1 MTETAT
7 NSNSTVKWGAMF
19 IIGLMLLSGVAVFFG
34 SQTTSQN
41 PTTPNTPLQNES
53 FFAEEVQGTIVEVFN
68 TAVVGGQ
75 TSDGDKTEIDE
86 LLQSLPGVER
96 ISSQFSDLS
105 GVGSVTYIANIT
117 LATGTD
123 REAFAEA
130 VYALDLFDNPEVYF
144 QASAQVEQEQEVLNS
159 NQQLTRITL
168 PKAQIQAIAL
178 PLTQKGDIISGSLA
192 ATFNGTNLVSAYI
205 LETQNVTASPTP
217 ISLSGEYSISTLQ
230 PSLAVAGMVDYYPG
244 LSAEQLIN
252 EVNELPGVTSTTAP
266 FFPAVNNVLSVEWA
280 DSNTWTN
287 DLNTFVSSRPE
298 SFSGFF
304 SISNGFAVQ
313 LNQVNVNEAKALL
326 ENKVNE
332 LTASNI
338 VLSFTPPRTQFLLDV
353 NTSSVTNAS
362 TAAAISDYFVS
373 VDANSTLEIYQDG
386 TIVVETVSAPDSNAV
401 FAVPNATI
409 PVSVLP
415 GHAEGDVVRLLI
427 NAIALRGEIAYITGV
442 ESAEE

>member
-1 MTETAT
+1 MSET
-7 NSNSTVKWGAMF
+7 NQSNSTVKWGALF

-34 SQTTSQN
+34 SQATSQN

-53 FFAEEVQGTIVEVFN
+53 FFSEEVQGTIVEVFN

-86 LLQSLPGVER
+86 LLQTIPGVER

-105 GVGSVTYIANIT
+105 GAGSVTYIANIT

-123 REAFAEA
+123 RGAFAEA
-130 VYALDLFDNPEVYF
+130 VYELDLFDNPEVYF
-144 QASAQVEQEQEVLNS
+144 QASAQVAQEQEVLNS
-159 NQQLTRITL
+159 KQQLTRITL
-168 PKAQIQAIAL
+168 PNAQIQAIAL

-244 LSAEQLIN
+244 LSAEQLTSD
-252 EVNELPGVTSTTAP
+252 VRALPGITAVSAP
-266 FFPAVNNVLSVEWA
+266 FFPSVNNILSVSWSDA
-280 DSNTWTN
+280 NTWTN
-287 DLNTFVSSRPE
+287 DLNTFVSTRPE

-304 SISNGFAVQ
+304 SIPNGFAVQ
-313 LNQVNVNEAKALL
+313 LNQVNVSEAKVLL

-332 LTASNI
+332 LTSSNI
-338 VLSFTPPRTQFLLDV
+338 ILSFTPPRTQFLLDV
-353 NTSSVTNAS
+353 NTSSVNNTPAS
-362 TAAAISDYFVS
+362 SAIDAYFAS
-373 VDANSTLEIYQDG
+373 LDANAALEIYQDG
-386 TIVVETVSAPDSNAV
+386 TVSVESVSAPDTNAL
-401 FAVPNATI
+401 FPVPNGVI
-409 PVSVLP
+409 PVSVFP
-415 GHAEGDVVRLLI
+415 GHAEGDIVKLLI

-442 ESAEE
+442 ESSEE